1 MPRFGLMG
9 RRSTYRRV
17 WLAYKVLE
25 MHSRKSQSHR
35 TNIAERFR
43 QGDNLIMCVRAQFR
57 PASASTSCRSTREHQ
72 RVGSR
77 AITLACPAHR
87 RGGGGRV
94 GAVQSLLLC
103 ACGPDRV

>member
-1 MPRFGLMG
+1 MPRFGLTG

-17 WLAYKVLE
+17 WLADKVLE

-57 PASASTSCRSTREHQ
+57 PASASPGCRREHT
-72 RVGSR
+72 R
-77 AITLACPAHR
+77 APAGRFAGHHLCVPSASTWR
-87 RGGGGRV
+87 RRV